1 MYTTSGAPI
10 LPNNSAVARAQR
22 ALAIIEQFEK
32 IVKDLESLY
41 ENVGLE
47 YRAEVSVVKTRA
59 KSLFDMLNNSEEG
72 EELLHALN
80 ADNNINGT
88 SVRGV
93 IANLGIGSEII
104 RLRTVERRSYKEIAE
119 RYSLS
124 EITVSKFCRLYDQLT
139 PLEKVKERNRS
150 IMDFV
155 GHWEEMGSLIYRMLA
170 KLENDPENH
179 VRYIAELRQLLKNV
193 EGFQARYTAQQEL
206 QQVKDIVREILLQEL
221 PEKQALIL
229 ARFKDTGVNKL
240 LSQSKT

>member
-1 MYTTSGAPI
+1 MYTTSGAPAT
-10 LPNNSAVARAQR
+10 PDNQAVAVAQR

-32 IVKDLESLY
+32 VVKDLDKLY
-41 ENVGLE
+41 EHVGLE
-47 YRAEVSVVKTRA
+47 YRAEVSIVKSRA
-59 KSLFDMLNNSEEG
+59 ESLFNMLNNSEDG
-72 EELLHALN
+72 EEILKSLN
-80 ADNNINGT
+80 AEADTNSS

-104 RLRTVERRSYKEIAE
+104 RLRNIERRSYREIAE

-124 EITVSKFCRLYDQLT
+124 ERSISKFCRLYDQMT

-155 GHWEEMGSLIYRMLA
+155 GHWEEMGTLIYRMLA

-240 LSQSKT
+240 LSQTK